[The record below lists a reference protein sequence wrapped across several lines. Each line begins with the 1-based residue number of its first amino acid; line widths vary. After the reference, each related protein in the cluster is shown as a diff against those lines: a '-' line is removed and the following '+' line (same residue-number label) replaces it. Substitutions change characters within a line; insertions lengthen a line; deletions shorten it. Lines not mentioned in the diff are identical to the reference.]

1 MKRFLCLIFFSWV
14 MIYPT
19 EGLTQTMKKVVQFQ
33 LVDDQLI
40 HSEKPPLRIK
50 VKQHEQIEWQITSNT
65 PGELHLHAYGIEVR
79 VPKNKLVVYK
89 FEAKATGK
97 FQIEWHPQN
106 NNVSTSAASKP
117 KSNHSPSAYF
127 EVYPN

>member
-1 MKRFLCLIFFSWV
+1 

-19 EGLTQTMKKVVQFQ
+19 EGFSETSKKVIQ
-33 LVDDQLI
+33 LQLIDNQLI

-50 VKQHEQIEWQITSNT
+50 VKQHEQVEWQITSDT

-106 NNVSTSAASKP
+106 KNSSSIPASNP

>member
-1 MKRFLCLIFFSWV
+1 

-19 EGLTQTMKKVVQFQ
+19 EGFSETVKKVIQ
-33 LVDDQLI
+33 LQLIDNQLI

-50 VKQHEQIEWQITSNT
+50 VKQHEQVEWQITSNT

-89 FEAKATGK
+89 FDAKATGK
-97 FQIEWHPQN
+97 FQIEWHPQTN
-106 NNVSTSAASKP
+106 NGSSIPASNP